1 MYNLLFYPHKLTV
14 IFYKNKC
21 PYLLVKQKFVCY
33 NFYMFG
39 EMTSDQRKAD
49 KMIEDWF
56 LHSTRQVFVLA
67 GFAGTGKTT
76 LLKHT
81 VTQTLG
87 LVPDESA
94 AFVTPTGKAATV
106 LIRSGIAATTL
117 HRLIYQSITE
127 QVEVEIN
134 GKKIKIDKLSFK
146 RRDSIDKSI
155 KLIVLDEASMV
166 SDGVLWDLMEFGVKL
181 LLCGDNAQLPPVEGF
196 NSYLKNPDYTLRSIV
211 RQQLDNPIIMLSEM
225 AREGKYIP
233 YGRYGD
239 CAAIITKRGFYGE
252 RRKKCFMKADQ
263 IICGINKTRVQI
275 NDEIRAYKNTG
286 KLPVTGDKLICTLNN
301 WEQYIDGEYRFN
313 LVNGIIG
320 TVYDPFYDSQSGIG
334 FMQFKPE
341 FLDAPCPEA
350 LPFDTGIF
358 TDGQYRYK
366 HGDYFEKRDENGEP
380 IGAFTLNRFEYG
392 YCISCHKAQGSEF
405 DNAVIF
411 DESYAFK
418 EDKARWLYT
427 AITRA
432 KKKLVLV
439 R

>member
-1 MYNLLFYPHKLTV
+1 MF
-14 IFYKNKC
+14 I
-21 PYLLVKQKFVCY
+21 CY
-33 NFYMFG
+33 NELMG
-39 EMTSDQRKAD
+39 NQLTADQIKAD
-49 KMIEDWF
+49 KLIEDWF

-81 VTQTLG
+81 VTQTLN
-87 LVPDESA
+87 LIPDESA

-106 LIRSGIAATTL
+106 LIRSGIPATTL
-117 HRLIYQSITE
+117 HRLIYQSIPEE
-127 QVEVEIN
+127 QEIEIN
-134 GKKIKIDKLSFK
+134 GKKVKIEKLTFK
-146 RRDSIDKSI
+146 RRENIDKSI

-166 SDGVLWDLMEFGVKL
+166 SDSVLWDLMEFGVKL

-196 NSYLKNPDYTLRSIV
+196 NTYLKSPDYTLRSIV
-211 RQQLDNPIIMLSEM
+211 RQQLDNPIIKISEL
-225 AREGKYIP
+225 AREDKYIP

-239 CAAIITKRGFYGE
+239 CVSVINKRLFTGE
-252 RRKKCFMKADQ
+252 RRKNYLLKADQ
-263 IICGINKTRVQI
+263 IICGLNKTRYAL
-275 NDEIRAYKNTG
+275 NDELRTLRG
-286 KLPVTGDKLICTLNN
+286 LGELPESGDKLICILNN

-320 TVYDPFYDSQSGIG
+320 TAYDPFYDSSSGIG
-334 FMQFKPE
+334 FMQFKPD
-341 FLDAPCPEA
+341 FLDELCPEA

-358 TDGQYRYK
+358 TDGRYRYK
-366 HGDYFEKRDENGEP
+366 HGDYFEKFNEDGEAV
-380 IGAFTLNRFEYG
+380 GAFTLNRFEYG

-418 EDKARWLYT
+418 EDKSRWLYT

-432 KKKLVLV
+432 KKKLILV